1 MCGDRIA
8 MLGLSFGTSV
18 ALGMAVYSPVIKVL
32 KTNLLHRGHT
42 PPVNAMKHFI

>member
-18 ALGMAVYSPVIKVL
+18 ALGMAVYSPVIKV
-32 KTNLLHRGHT
+32 HT
-42 PPVNAMKHFI
+42 PHQSLTPRSHTAVPV